1 MDLTQYIGK
10 AFEEWTVIDLGE
22 DFVGKRNNRH
32 KTLRCRCSCGTVKDI
47 IVQNLLTGKSK
58 SCGQCKYKQYIG
70 MRLGSLTVEE
80 YLGSIKKGST
90 SYGQFLTRCDCGEAR
105 IVSTKELT
113 QKRVYAC
120 KKCTHKNKL
129 KGAYDSLKVNAE
141 ESPKSNIAP
150 EQMLGKTYNMLTP
163 IEIVAKPQDGP
174 GNDRSVWLRCV
185 CECGKEIIVRK
196 SNIVNNI
203 TTSCGCKKRKNLV
216 GLKVGKLQV
225 LRESGQRSSSRRV
238 IYECL
243 CDCGNICYV
252 PTDKLTAKKPQ
263 ASCGCEISK
272 GEIKILDLLKEIQ
285 VDVETQKTYEE
296 LKDIKK
302 LRFDFHIRKH
312 NLLIEFDGEQHFKS
326 VKNWGGQANWHQTYL
341 HDKMKEEFCK
351 RHEITLL
358 RIPYTEYD
366 SLNKKFIEENIK
378 SALRNANQGIYVTY
392 VNPDIYKK
400 RDVLL
405 KDKQCA

>member
-1 MDLTQYIGK
+1 MQ
-10 AFEEWTVIDLGE
+10 
-22 DFVGKRNNRH
+22 
-32 KTLRCRCSCGTVKDI
+32 
-47 IVQNLLTGKSK
+47 
-58 SCGQCKYKQYIG
+58 
-70 MRLGSLTVEE
+70 
-80 YLGSIKKGST
+80 
-90 SYGQFLTRCDCGEAR
+90 SY
-105 IVSTKELT
+105 
-113 QKRVYAC
+113 
-120 KKCTHKNKL
+120 
-129 KGAYDSLKVNAE
+129 
-141 ESPKSNIAP
+141 
-150 EQMLGKTYNMLTP
+150 
-163 IEIVAKPQDGP
+163 
-174 GNDRSVWLRCV
+174 
-185 CECGKEIIVRK
+185 
-196 SNIVNNI
+196 
-203 TTSCGCKKRKNLV
+203 
-216 GLKVGKLQV
+216 
-225 LRESGQRSSSRRV
+225 SRW
-238 IYECL
+238 
-243 CDCGNICYV
+243 
-252 PTDKLTAKKPQ
+252 TAKKPQ